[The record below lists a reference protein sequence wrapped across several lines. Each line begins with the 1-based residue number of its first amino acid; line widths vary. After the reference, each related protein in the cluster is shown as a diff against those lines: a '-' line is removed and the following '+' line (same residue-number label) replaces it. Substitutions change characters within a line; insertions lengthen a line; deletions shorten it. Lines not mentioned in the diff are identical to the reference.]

1 MASIAWTAPSGVS
14 HSVSRISEHAS
25 PRELPSGYPCIRH
38 LWIGHEI
45 SHDAFPYRRLAVDAA
60 PVEAFLTA
68 SRVLRT
74 RFRWFLTGL
83 VLYAGL
89 LAAVTAVSE

>member
-1 MASIAWTAPSGVS
+1 M
-14 HSVSRISEHAS
+14 
-25 PRELPSGYPCIRH
+25 
-38 LWIGHEI
+38 
-45 SHDAFPYRRLAVDAA
+45 
-60 PVEAFLTA
+60 EAFLTA